1 MKNINKS
8 NIMGLIGMDIIN
20 IKNEEVGTV
29 VGDFNGKY
37 IVNVDGEEKFYSES
51 TLIRN
56 WKIVEEETEE
66 VMSENNETE
75 EVINEENIEDEN
87 KPNEVIEEET
97 EETSNEEIITEE
109 INDED
114 EIVDEIEEV
123 INENNEVI
131 KEEIEEVID
140 EENTEDENKANEDE
154 IVEETEET
162 SNEEIITEEIK
173 DEDEIVDETE
183 EVINENDE
191 VIEEETEEVISETDE
206 TEEFVLETENE
217 GIIDNIKE
225 TEGRVKITGHLYG
238 IPVKFDK
245 INQTTVWK
253 TLIKLYDNRKDEND
267 KYSLED
273 KKYLVRQ
280 LKQLDEKVFAGAFR
294 CLVSKT
300 KQNYIDELLK

>member
-8 NIMGLIGMDIIN
+8 NIMGLIGMDVIN

-37 IVNVDGEEKFYSES
+37 IVNVDGEEKTYSES

-66 VMSENNETE
+66 TSEAVLTTE
-75 EVINEENIEDEN
+75 ES
-87 KPNEVIEEET
+87 
-97 EETSNEEIITEE
+97 SNEEIVTEE
-109 INDED
+109 IED
-114 EIVDEIEEV
+114 EIVEETEEEV

-131 KEEIEEVID
+131 EEETEDIID
-140 EENTEDENKANEDE
+140 EENIEDENK
-154 IVEETEET
+154 
-162 SNEEIITEEIK
+162 
-173 DEDEIVDETE
+173 
-183 EVINENDE
+183 NDE
-191 VIEEETEEVISETDE
+191 VIEEETEEFI
-206 TEEFVLETENE
+206 LETENR

-225 TEGRVKITGHLYG
+225 TEGKVKITGHLYG
-238 IPVKFDK
+238 VPVKFDK

-253 TLIKLYDNRKDEND
+253 TLNRLYDNRKNEND
-267 KYSLED
+267 EYSLED

-300 KQNYIDELLK
+300 KQNYIEELMK

>member
-8 NIMGLIGMDIIN
+8 NIMGLIGMDVIN
-20 IKNEEVGTV
+20 IKNEAVGTV

-51 TLIRN
+51 TLIKN

-66 VMSENNETE
+66 TSEAVLTTE
-75 EVINEENIEDEN
+75 ES
-87 KPNEVIEEET
+87 
-97 EETSNEEIITEE
+97 SNEEIVTEE
-109 INDED
+109 IED
-114 EIVDEIEEV
+114 EIVEETEEEV

-131 KEEIEEVID
+131 KEETEDIMD
-140 EENTEDENKANEDE
+140 EENAEDK
-154 IVEETEET
+154 
-162 SNEEIITEEIK
+162 
-173 DEDEIVDETE
+173 
-183 EVINENDE
+183 NDE
-191 VIEEETEEVISETDE
+191 VIEEETEEFI
-206 TEEFVLETENE
+206 LETENR

-225 TEGRVKITGHLYG
+225 TEGKVKITGHLYG
-238 IPVKFDK
+238 VPVKFDK

-253 TLIKLYDNRKDEND
+253 TLNRLYDNRKNEND
-267 KYSLED
+267 EYSLED

-300 KQNYIDELLK
+300 KQNYIEELMK

>member
-8 NIMGLIGMDIIN
+8 NIMGLIGMDVIN

-29 VGDFNGKY
+29 VGDLNGKY
-37 IVNVDGEEKFYSES
+37 IINVDGEEKFYSES
-51 TLIRN
+51 TLIKN

-66 VMSENNETE
+66 EVINENNEVIEEETE
-75 EVINEENIEDEN
+75 EVINEENIEYEN
-87 KPNEVIEEET
+87 KPNEV
-97 EETSNEEIITEE
+97 
-109 INDED
+109 
-114 EIVDEIEEV
+114 
-123 INENNEVI
+123 
-131 KEEIEEVID
+131 
-140 EENTEDENKANEDE
+140 
-154 IVEETEET
+154 VEE
-162 SNEEIITEEIK
+162 
-173 DEDEIVDETE
+173 
-183 EVINENDE
+183 
-191 VIEEETEEVISETDE
+191 E

-225 TEGRVKITGHLYG
+225 TEGKVKITGHLYG
-238 IPVKFDK
+238 VPVKFDK

-253 TLIKLYDNRKDEND
+253 TLNRLYDNRKDEND

-300 KQNYIDELLK
+300 KQNYIEELMK

>member
-8 NIMGLIGMDIIN
+8 NIMGLIGMDVIN

-66 VMSENNETE
+66 VMSENNEAE

-87 KPNEVIEEET
+87 KPNEVVEEET

-109 INDED
+109 
-114 EIVDEIEEV
+114 V
-123 INENNEVI
+123 
-131 KEEIEEVID
+131 
-140 EENTEDENKANEDE
+140 
-154 IVEETEET
+154 
-162 SNEEIITEEIK
+162 K

-191 VIEEETEEVISETDE
+191 DEITEETEEVINESDE
-206 TEEFVLETENE
+206 TEEFILETENR

-253 TLIKLYDNRKDEND
+253 TLNRLYDNRKNEND
-267 KYSLED
+267 EYSLDD

-300 KQNYIDELLK
+300 KQNYIEELMK

>member
-8 NIMGLIGMDIIN
+8 NIMGLIGMDVIN

-29 VGDFNGKY
+29 VGDLNGKY
-37 IVNVDGEEKFYSES
+37 IINVDGEEKFYSES
-51 TLIRN
+51 TLIKN

-66 VMSENNETE
+66 EVINENDEMIEEETE

-87 KPNEVIEEET
+87 KPNEV
-97 EETSNEEIITEE
+97 
-109 INDED
+109 
-114 EIVDEIEEV
+114 
-123 INENNEVI
+123 
-131 KEEIEEVID
+131 
-140 EENTEDENKANEDE
+140 
-154 IVEETEET
+154 VEE
-162 SNEEIITEEIK
+162 
-173 DEDEIVDETE
+173 
-183 EVINENDE
+183 
-191 VIEEETEEVISETDE
+191 E

-225 TEGRVKITGHLYG
+225 TEGKVKITGHLYG
-238 IPVKFDK
+238 VPVKFDK

-253 TLIKLYDNRKDEND
+253 TLNRLYDNRKNEND
-267 KYSLED
+267 EYSLDD

-300 KQNYIDELLK
+300 KQNYIEELMK

>member
-66 VMSENNETE
+66 VMSENNEA
-75 EVINEENIEDEN
+75 
-87 KPNEVIEEET
+87 
-97 EETSNEEIITEE
+97 
-109 INDED
+109 
-114 EIVDEIEEV
+114 EEV

-154 IVEETEET
+154 IIEETEET

-191 VIEEETEEVISETDE
+191 

-238 IPVKFDK
+238 VPVKFDK

-267 KYSLED
+267 KYSLDD

-280 LKQLDEKVFAGAFR
+280 LKQLNQEVFAVACR
-294 CLVSKT
+294 CLLSKS
-300 KQNYIDELLK
+300 KKNYIE